1 MNKMNSKTKQKKN
14 QGFSLITVILAVS
27 FIGILSMLML
37 YLAVSNFFMK
47 TTDLKGKNSFYTAER
62 ALEEIKTGLQQD
74 IGDAMSKAYIHVL
87 ETYDKNSAS
96 KDVVQDEERQKEF
109 QNDFI
114 EKLAESLQKSG
125 GSGSEYSLEHL
136 KSYLDLTDSNKYDP
150 DKETLIVTT
159 PAGSDPV
166 LKKSRKDG
174 ILLENL
180 KVIYVDAKGLAS
192 VIETDI
198 RLGIPE
204 VQFPTPSTL
213 PDLMNMIVVAEGG
226 IICDADVTKAST
238 IQGSIYVG
246 LLKGKDNPDGDSRTS
261 ILLKPGASLEITRGD
276 KVVGAGE
283 IKVEEGGTFTSDAGV
298 TLWAQ
303 GARLSSATVNLL
315 GTTYFADDLTVESGK
330 NSNVTIRGNYYG
342 YGSAGSARADS
353 CRNAGTL
360 YTNWTDA
367 AISSAI
373 VINGKNTT
381 MDLSGVEKLM
391 LAGKNYIGTSR
402 IASGNSSA
410 GNSDVMTGESLTV
423 KGTQLAYLFPV
434 ELFDLGSGALG
445 GNPVSYDEYSQSGLM
460 GQTELPVKWDEP
472 VESWGGKTLRQIG
485 VDQNQ
490 PVQEVFYNDNS
501 GGGSVYFYLNFSDPS
516 SAAAFMDSYYSS
528 NPRIKSNMDQYLSF
542 YFAGENSG
550 IRMGETDNYLRYV
563 TNGNIL
569 TYDGETASGD
579 LVDATDAEASG
590 KLVQEQINYQN
601 TWYALNRKMITS
613 VDLLNTKMEDSEGII
628 HDETDSGRSVFDNL
642 VNEKE
647 MVRYLYEKH
656 PNDLSCEFTAGEE
669 DDGLT
674 AIICHNGVSSTYEEK
689 ASDGSTKKT
698 TVPGTGRTL
707 EITQAMADKL
717 RLVLCTGDVKIDE
730 GVQFRGIIMAKGKL
744 TLEPGAKLEAA
755 SLEAARVFQSVTV
768 NEDIAPQQ
776 FFWEGDK
783 YVLGNTSA
791 EDAGNGT
798 GKLSDSYDLSGYVT
812 YENWKKE

>member
-1 MNKMNSKTKQKKN
+1 MNKMNSKTQQKKN

-136 KSYLDLTDSNKYDP
+136 KSYLDLTDSTKYDP

-166 LKKSRKDG
+166 LKKSQKDG
-174 ILLENL
+174 IRLENL

-226 IICDADVTKAST
+226 LICDADVTKEST
-238 IQGSIYVG
+238 IQGSIYAG
-246 LLKGKDNPDGDSRTS
+246 LLKGTDNPDGDSRTS

-445 GNPVSYDEYSQSGLM
+445 GNPVSYDEYSQSVLM

-472 VESWGGKTLRQIG
+472 VESWGGKALRQIG

-501 GGGSVYFYLNFSDPS
+501 GGGSVYFYLNFSDSS

-542 YFAGENSG
+542 YFADENSG

-579 LVDATDAEASG
+579 LMDATDAEASR

-744 TLEPGAKLEAA
+744 TLEPGAKLEVA

>member
-1 MNKMNSKTKQKKN
+1 MNKMNSKTQQKKN

-136 KSYLDLTDSNKYDP
+136 KSYLDLTDSTKYDP

-166 LKKSRKDG
+166 LKKSQKDG
-174 ILLENL
+174 IRLENL

-226 IICDADVTKAST
+226 LICDADVTKEST
-238 IQGSIYVG
+238 IQGSIYAG
-246 LLKGKDNPDGDSRTS
+246 LLKGTDNPDGDSRTS

-445 GNPVSYDEYSQSGLM
+445 GNPVSYDEYSQSVLM

-501 GGGSVYFYLNFSDPS
+501 GGGSVYFYLNFSDSS

-542 YFAGENSG
+542 YFADENSG

-579 LVDATDAEASG
+579 LMDATDAEASR

-698 TVPGTGRTL
+698 TVTGTGRTL

-744 TLEPGAKLEAA
+744 TLEPGAKLEVA

>member
-74 IGDAMSKAYIHVL
+74 VGDAMSKAYIHVL

-136 KSYLDLTDSNKYDP
+136 KSYLDLTDSTKYDP

-166 LKKSRKDG
+166 LKKSQKDG
-174 ILLENL
+174 IRLENL

-226 IICDADVTKAST
+226 LICDADVTKEST
-238 IQGSIYVG
+238 IQGSIYAG
-246 LLKGKDNPDGDSRTS
+246 LLKGTDNPDGDSRTS

-445 GNPVSYDEYSQSGLM
+445 GNPVSYDEYSQSVLM

-472 VESWGGKTLRQIG
+472 VESWGGKALRQIG

-579 LVDATDAEASG
+579 LMDATDAEASR

-744 TLEPGAKLEAA
+744 TLEPGAKLEVA

>member
-1 MNKMNSKTKQKKN
+1 MNKMNSKTQQKKN

-136 KSYLDLTDSNKYDP
+136 KSYLDLTDSTKYDP

-166 LKKSRKDG
+166 LKKSQKDG
-174 ILLENL
+174 IRLENL

-226 IICDADVTKAST
+226 LICDADVTKEST
-238 IQGSIYVG
+238 IQGSIYAG
-246 LLKGKDNPDGDSRTS
+246 LLKGTDNPDGDSRTS

-445 GNPVSYDEYSQSGLM
+445 GNPVSYDEYSQSVLM

-501 GGGSVYFYLNFSDPS
+501 GGGSVYFYLNFSDSS

-542 YFAGENSG
+542 YFADENSG

-579 LVDATDAEASG
+579 LMDATDAEASR

-744 TLEPGAKLEAA
+744 TLEPGAKLEVA

>member
-1 MNKMNSKTKQKKN
+1 MVALALMVSCMPSAYTISASEAFGDGTEDIFTDGEFTSEPAAEESTPDVSSADQEETEQAQQSTLTYENDSVKVTAEALEDGALPQNTALKADGVNENSSVSYDTVSQKLSAAATDKGSSLRGFFAYDVYFADGDGNRVEPNGRVRVTFEYKTPAAPELTDAA
-14 QGFSLITVILAVS
+14 STSVTVEKLHYNSRTGDTDVNTLQA
-27 FIGILSMLML
+27 
-37 YLAVSNFFMK
+37 NE
-47 TTDLKGKNSFYTAER
+47 DLK
-62 ALEEIKTGLQQD
+62 
-74 IGDAMSKAYIHVL
+74 VL
-87 ETYDKNSAS
+87 NA
-96 KDVVQDEERQKEF
+96 
-109 QNDFI
+109 
-114 EKLAESLQKSG
+114 
-125 GSGSEYSLEHL
+125 
-136 KSYLDLTDSNKYDP
+136 
-150 DKETLIVTT
+150 
-159 PAGSDPV
+159 
-166 LKKSRKDG
+166 
-174 ILLENL
+174 
-180 KVIYVDAKGLAS
+180 
-192 VIETDI
+192 
-198 RLGIPE
+198 
-204 VQFPTPSTL
+204 
-213 PDLMNMIVVAEGG
+213 
-226 IICDADVTKAST
+226 
-238 IQGSIYVG
+238 G
-246 LLKGKDNPDGDSRTS
+246 LLKGADNPDGDSRTS

-315 GTTYFADDLTVESGK
+315 GTTYFADDLTVGSGK

-342 YGSAGSARADS
+342 YGAAGSARADS

-402 IASGNSSA
+402 IPSGNSSA

-460 GQTELPVKWDEP
+460 GQTDLPVKWDEP

-485 VDQNQ
+485 VDQDQ

-528 NPRIKSNMDQYLSF
+528 NPQIRSNMDQYLSF
-542 YFAGENSG
+542 YFGGQNSG
-550 IRMGETDNYLRYV
+550 IYMGETNDYLRYV

-579 LVDATDAEASG
+579 LMDATDAEASK

-613 VDLLNTKMEDSEGII
+613 VDLLNTKMEDSEGIV

-647 MVRYLYEKH
+647 MVRYLHEKH
-656 PNDLSCEFTAGEE
+656 PDDLSCEFTAGEE

-674 AIICHNGVSSTYEEK
+674 AIICHNGESSTYEEK
-689 ASDGSTKKT
+689 ASDGSIKKT

-791 EDAGNGT
+791 EDTGNGT
-798 GKLSDSYDLSGYVT
+798 GKISDSYDLSGYVT

>member
-1 MNKMNSKTKQKKN
+1 MNEMNSKTKQKKN

-47 TTDLKGKNSFYTAER
+47 TTDLKGKDSFYTAER
-62 ALEEIKTGLQQD
+62 ALEEIRTGLEQD
-74 IGDAMSKAYIHVL
+74 MGDAMSKAYIHVL

-109 QNDFI
+109 QKAFTD
-114 EKLAESLQKSG
+114 ELAKSIQKSG

-136 KSYLDLTDSNKYDP
+136 KSYLDLTDSKKYDP

-159 PAGSDPV
+159 PAGSEPV
-166 LKKSRKDG
+166 LKKSQKDG

-180 KVIYVDAKGLAS
+180 KVIHVDPRGMAS

-198 RLGIPE
+198 RLGIPK

-226 IICDADVTKAST
+226 LVCDADVTKTST
-238 IQGSIYVG
+238 IQGSIYAG
-246 LLKGKDNPDGDSRTS
+246 LLKGADNPDGDSRTS
-261 ILLKPGASLEITRGD
+261 ILLNRGASLEITKGD

-283 IKVEEGGTFTSDAGV
+283 IRVEDGGTFSSDAGV

-303 GARLSSATVNLL
+303 GTRLSSATVNLL
-315 GTTYFADDLTVESGK
+315 GTTYFADDLTVEAGK
-330 NSNVTIRGNYYG
+330 NSNVTIQGNYYG
-342 YGSAGSARADS
+342 YGSPESARADS
-353 CRNAGTL
+353 CRNANTL
-360 YTNWTDA
+360 YTNWTDS

-381 MDLSGVEKLM
+381 MDLSGVEKIM
-391 LAGKNYIGTSR
+391 LAGKNYVGTSKVQ
-402 IASGNSSA
+402 AGNSSA
-410 GNSDVMTGESLTV
+410 GNGDVMTGESLTV

-434 ELFDLGSGALG
+434 ELFDLSSGVLS
-445 GNPVSYDEYSQSGLM
+445 GNPVSYDEYSRSGLM
-460 GQTELPVKWDEP
+460 GLSELPVKWDEP
-472 VESWGGKTLRQIG
+472 VESWGGKTLREIG
-485 VDQNQ
+485 ADPDQ

-501 GGGSVYFYLNFSDPS
+501 GGGSVYFYLNFTDST
-516 SAAAFMDSYYSS
+516 SAAAFMDTYYSS
-528 NPRIKSNMDQYLSF
+528 NPQIKANMDQYLSF
-542 YFAGENSG
+542 YFGGENSG
-550 IRMGETDNYLRYV
+550 IRMGETDSYLRYV
-563 TNGNIL
+563 TNGNVL
-569 TYDGETASGD
+569 TYDGGTASGD
-579 LVDATDAEASG
+579 LTGATDTQASK

-613 VDLLNTKMEDSEGII
+613 VDLLNTKMEDSDGIA
-628 HDETDSGRSVFDNL
+628 HDETDSTRSVFDNL

-647 MVRYLYEKH
+647 MVKYLEKNYPGDLKYEFKA
-656 PNDLSCEFTAGEE
+656 SEE

-674 AIICHNGVSSTYEEK
+674 AIMCHNGESSTYEEK
-689 ASDGSTKKT
+689 ASDGSMKEV
-698 TVPGTGRTL
+698 TVPGTGKTL
-707 EITQAMADKL
+707 EITQKMADKL

-730 GVQFRGIIMAKGKL
+730 GVHFRGIIMAKGKL
-744 TLEPGAKLEAA
+744 TLDPGANLESAPLEAA
-755 SLEAARVFQSVTV
+755 KVFQSVTV
-768 NEDIAPQQ
+768 NEDISPQQ

-783 YVLGNTSA
+783 YVLGNTST
-791 EDAGNGT
+791 ENSGNGT
-798 GKLSDSYDLSGYVT
+798 GKISDSYELSDYVT

>member
-1 MNKMNSKTKQKKN
+1 MNEMNSKIKQKNN

-47 TTDLKGKNSFYTAER
+47 TTDLKGKESFYTAER
-62 ALEEIKTGLQQD
+62 ALEEIRTGLQQD
-74 IGDAMSKAYIHVL
+74 MGDAMSKAYIHVL
-87 ETYDKNSAS
+87 ETYDKNSSS

-109 QNDFI
+109 QSAFI
-114 EKLAESLQKSG
+114 TELAKSIQKSG

-136 KSYLDLTDSNKYDP
+136 KSYLDLTDSKKYDP

-159 PAGSDPV
+159 PSGSEPV
-166 LKKSRKDG
+166 LKKSQKDG

-180 KVIYVDAKGLAS
+180 KVIHVDPKGLAS

-198 RLGIPE
+198 RLGIPK

-226 IICDADVTKAST
+226 LVCDADVTKIST
-238 IQGSIYVG
+238 IQGSIYAG
-246 LLKGKDNPDGDSRTS
+246 LLKGADNPDGDSRTS
-261 ILLKPGASLEITRGD
+261 ILLKPGASLEITQGD

-283 IKVEEGGTFTSDAGV
+283 IKVEDGGTFSSDAGV

-315 GTTYFADDLTVESGK
+315 GTTYFADDLTVEAGK
-330 NSNVTIRGNYYG
+330 NSNVTIQGNYYG
-342 YGSAGSARADS
+342 YGSPESARKDS
-353 CRNAGTL
+353 CRNASTL
-360 YTNWTDA
+360 YTNWTDS

-381 MDLSGVEKLM
+381 MDLSGVEKIM
-391 LAGKNYIGTSR
+391 LAGKNYVGTSK
-402 IASGNSSA
+402 ISSGNSSA

-434 ELFDLGSGALG
+434 ELFDLSSGALS
-445 GNPVSYDEYSQSGLM
+445 GNPVSYDEYSRSSLM
-460 GQTELPVKWDEP
+460 GQSELPVKWNEP
-472 VESWGGKTLRQIG
+472 VESWGGKTLSEIG
-485 VDQNQ
+485 VDPDQ

-501 GGGSVYFYLNFSDPS
+501 GGGSVYFYLNFTDPA
-516 SAAAFMDSYYSS
+516 SAAAFMDTYYSS
-528 NPRIKSNMDQYLSF
+528 NPQIKANMDQYLSF
-542 YFAGENSG
+542 YFGGENTG
-550 IRMGETDNYLRYV
+550 IRMGETDDYLRYV
-563 TNGNIL
+563 TNGNVL
-569 TYDGETASGD
+569 TYDGETSSGD
-579 LVDATDAEASG
+579 LTGATDTRASK

-613 VDLLNTKMEDSEGII
+613 VDLLNTKMEDSEGIT
-628 HDETDSGRSVFDNL
+628 HDETDSTRSVFDNL

-647 MVRYLYEKH
+647 MVKYLEKNY
-656 PNDLSCEFTAGEE
+656 PGDLKYEFTAGEE

-674 AIICHNGVSSTYEEK
+674 AIMCHNGESSTYEEK
-689 ASDGSTKKT
+689 ASDGSMKEV
-698 TVPGTGRTL
+698 TVKGTGKTL
-707 EITQAMADKL
+707 EITQEMADKL

-730 GVQFRGIIMAKGKL
+730 GVHFRGIIMAKGKL
-744 TLEPGAKLEAA
+744 TLEPGAKLESAP
-755 SLEAARVFQSVTV
+755 LEAAKVFQSVTV
-768 NEDIAPQQ
+768 NEDISPQQ
-776 FFWEGDK
+776 FFWEGNK
-783 YVLGNTSA
+783 YVLGNTST
-791 EDAGNGT
+791 EDSGNGT
-798 GKLSDSYDLSGYVT
+798 GKISDSYDLSDYVT

>member
-1 MNKMNSKTKQKKN
+1 
-14 QGFSLITVILAVS
+14 
-27 FIGILSMLML
+27 
-37 YLAVSNFFMK
+37 
-47 TTDLKGKNSFYTAER
+47 
-62 ALEEIKTGLQQD
+62 
-74 IGDAMSKAYIHVL
+74 
-87 ETYDKNSAS
+87 
-96 KDVVQDEERQKEF
+96 
-109 QNDFI
+109 
-114 EKLAESLQKSG
+114 
-125 GSGSEYSLEHL
+125 
-136 KSYLDLTDSNKYDP
+136 
-150 DKETLIVTT
+150 
-159 PAGSDPV
+159 
-166 LKKSRKDG
+166 
-174 ILLENL
+174 
-180 KVIYVDAKGLAS
+180 
-192 VIETDI
+192 
-198 RLGIPE
+198 
-204 VQFPTPSTL
+204 
-213 PDLMNMIVVAEGG
+213 
-226 IICDADVTKAST
+226 
-238 IQGSIYVG
+238 
-246 LLKGKDNPDGDSRTS
+246 
-261 ILLKPGASLEITRGD
+261 
-276 KVVGAGE
+276 
-283 IKVEEGGTFTSDAGV
+283 
-298 TLWAQ
+298 
-303 GARLSSATVNLL
+303 
-315 GTTYFADDLTVESGK
+315 
-330 NSNVTIRGNYYG
+330 
-342 YGSAGSARADS
+342 
-353 CRNAGTL
+353 
-360 YTNWTDA
+360 
-367 AISSAI
+367 
-373 VINGKNTT
+373 
-381 MDLSGVEKLM
+381 M

-460 GQTELPVKWDEP
+460 GQTDLPVKWDEP

-485 VDQNQ
+485 VDQDQ

-501 GGGSVYFYLNFSDPS
+501 GGGSVYFYLNFSDSS

-579 LVDATDAEASG
+579 LMDATDAEASR

-791 EDAGNGT
+791 EDVGNGT

>member
-1 MNKMNSKTKQKKN
+1 M
-14 QGFSLITVILAVS
+14 ITVILAVS

-159 PAGSDPV
+159 SAGSEPI
-166 LKKSRKDG
+166 LKKSQKDG

-238 IQGSIYVG
+238 IQGSIYAG

-283 IKVEEGGTFTSDAGV
+283 IKVEERGTFTSDAGV

-330 NSNVTIRGNYYG
+330 NSNVTIRGELLWLRLSRIGKSRQLQKCGNLVYKLDGCG
-342 YGSAGSARADS
+342 YQQCHRDQWKKYDHGSFRSGEAHA
-353 CRNAGTL
+353 CRKKL
-360 YTNWTDA
+360 Y
-367 AISSAI
+367 S
-373 VINGKNTT
+373 
-381 MDLSGVEKLM
+381 
-391 LAGKNYIGTSR
+391 TSR

-434 ELFDLGSGALG
+434 ELF
-445 GNPVSYDEYSQSGLM
+445 E
-460 GQTELPVKWDEP
+460 
-472 VESWGGKTLRQIG
+472 
-485 VDQNQ
+485 
-490 PVQEVFYNDNS
+490 
-501 GGGSVYFYLNFSDPS
+501 
-516 SAAAFMDSYYSS
+516 
-528 NPRIKSNMDQYLSF
+528 
-542 YFAGENSG
+542 SG
-550 IRMGETDNYLRYV
+550 IRCAWWKSGVLR
-563 TNGNIL
+563 
-569 TYDGETASGD
+569 
-579 LVDATDAEASG
+579 
-590 KLVQEQINYQN
+590 
-601 TWYALNRKMITS
+601 
-613 VDLLNTKMEDSEGII
+613 
-628 HDETDSGRSVFDNL
+628 
-642 VNEKE
+642 
-647 MVRYLYEKH
+647 
-656 PNDLSCEFTAGEE
+656 
-669 DDGLT
+669 
-674 AIICHNGVSSTYEEK
+674 
-689 ASDGSTKKT
+689 
-698 TVPGTGRTL
+698 
-707 EITQAMADKL
+707 
-717 RLVLCTGDVKIDE
+717 
-730 GVQFRGIIMAKGKL
+730 
-744 TLEPGAKLEAA
+744 
-755 SLEAARVFQSVTV
+755 
-768 NEDIAPQQ
+768 
-776 FFWEGDK
+776 
-783 YVLGNTSA
+783 
-791 EDAGNGT
+791 
-798 GKLSDSYDLSGYVT
+798 
-812 YENWKKE
+812 

>member
-1 MNKMNSKTKQKKN
+1 
-14 QGFSLITVILAVS
+14 
-27 FIGILSMLML
+27 
-37 YLAVSNFFMK
+37 
-47 TTDLKGKNSFYTAER
+47 
-62 ALEEIKTGLQQD
+62 
-74 IGDAMSKAYIHVL
+74 
-87 ETYDKNSAS
+87 
-96 KDVVQDEERQKEF
+96 
-109 QNDFI
+109 
-114 EKLAESLQKSG
+114 
-125 GSGSEYSLEHL
+125 
-136 KSYLDLTDSNKYDP
+136 
-150 DKETLIVTT
+150 
-159 PAGSDPV
+159 
-166 LKKSRKDG
+166 
-174 ILLENL
+174 
-180 KVIYVDAKGLAS
+180 
-192 VIETDI
+192 
-198 RLGIPE
+198 
-204 VQFPTPSTL
+204 
-213 PDLMNMIVVAEGG
+213 
-226 IICDADVTKAST
+226 
-238 IQGSIYVG
+238 
-246 LLKGKDNPDGDSRTS
+246 
-261 ILLKPGASLEITRGD
+261 
-276 KVVGAGE
+276 
-283 IKVEEGGTFTSDAGV
+283 
-298 TLWAQ
+298 
-303 GARLSSATVNLL
+303 
-315 GTTYFADDLTVESGK
+315 
-330 NSNVTIRGNYYG
+330 
-342 YGSAGSARADS
+342 
-353 CRNAGTL
+353 
-360 YTNWTDA
+360 
-367 AISSAI
+367 
-373 VINGKNTT
+373 
-381 MDLSGVEKLM
+381 
-391 LAGKNYIGTSR
+391 
-402 IASGNSSA
+402 
-410 GNSDVMTGESLTV
+410 MTGESLTV

>member
-136 KSYLDLTDSNKYDP
+136 KSYLDLTDSTKYDP

-166 LKKSRKDG
+166 LKKSQKDG

-226 IICDADVTKAST
+226 LVCDGDVTKAST
-238 IQGSIYVG
+238 IQGSIYAG
-246 LLKGKDNPDGDSRTS
+246 LLKGTDNPDGDSRTS

-303 GARLSSATVNLL
+303 GVRLSSATVNLL

-472 VESWGGKTLRQIG
+472 VESWGGKTLLQIG

-516 SAAAFMDSYYSS
+516 SAAAFMDSYYSN

-579 LVDATDAEASG
+579 LMDATDAEASR

-798 GKLSDSYDLSGYVT
+798 GKLSDSYDLSEYVT

>member
-1 MNKMNSKTKQKKN
+1 MNKMNSKTQQKKN

-136 KSYLDLTDSNKYDP
+136 KSYLDLTDSTKYDP

-166 LKKSRKDG
+166 LKKSQKDG
-174 ILLENL
+174 IRLENL

-226 IICDADVTKAST
+226 LICDADVTKEST
-238 IQGSIYVG
+238 IQGSIYAG
-246 LLKGKDNPDGDSRTS
+246 LLKGTDNPDGDSRTS
-261 ILLKPGASLEITRGD
+261 ILLKPGASLEIIRGD

-445 GNPVSYDEYSQSGLM
+445 GNPVSYDEYSQSVLM

-501 GGGSVYFYLNFSDPS
+501 GGGSVYFYLNFSDSS

-579 LVDATDAEASG
+579 LMDATDAEASR

-744 TLEPGAKLEAA
+744 TLEPGAKLEVA

>member
-1 MNKMNSKTKQKKN
+1 MNKMNSKTQQKKN

-74 IGDAMSKAYIHVL
+74 VGDAMSKAYIHVL

-136 KSYLDLTDSNKYDP
+136 KSYLDLTDSTKYDP

-166 LKKSRKDG
+166 LKKSQKDG
-174 ILLENL
+174 IRLENL

-226 IICDADVTKAST
+226 LICDADVTKEST
-238 IQGSIYVG
+238 IQGSIYAG
-246 LLKGKDNPDGDSRTS
+246 LLKGTDNPDGDSRTS
-261 ILLKPGASLEITRGD
+261 ILLKPGASLEIIRGD

-445 GNPVSYDEYSQSGLM
+445 GNPVSYDEYSQSVLM

-528 NPRIKSNMDQYLSF
+528 NPRIKSNMDQ
-542 YFAGENSG
+542 
-550 IRMGETDNYLRYV
+550 
-563 TNGNIL
+563 
-569 TYDGETASGD
+569 
-579 LVDATDAEASG
+579 
-590 KLVQEQINYQN
+590 
-601 TWYALNRKMITS
+601 
-613 VDLLNTKMEDSEGII
+613 
-628 HDETDSGRSVFDNL
+628 
-642 VNEKE
+642 
-647 MVRYLYEKH
+647 
-656 PNDLSCEFTAGEE
+656 
-669 DDGLT
+669 
-674 AIICHNGVSSTYEEK
+674 
-689 ASDGSTKKT
+689 
-698 TVPGTGRTL
+698 
-707 EITQAMADKL
+707 
-717 RLVLCTGDVKIDE
+717 
-730 GVQFRGIIMAKGKL
+730 
-744 TLEPGAKLEAA
+744 
-755 SLEAARVFQSVTV
+755 
-768 NEDIAPQQ
+768 
-776 FFWEGDK
+776 
-783 YVLGNTSA
+783 
-791 EDAGNGT
+791 
-798 GKLSDSYDLSGYVT
+798 
-812 YENWKKE
+812 

>member
-1 MNKMNSKTKQKKN
+1 MNSKTKQKKN

-136 KSYLDLTDSNKYDP
+136 KSYLDLTDSTKYDP

-166 LKKSRKDG
+166 LKKSQKDG

-226 IICDADVTKAST
+226 LVCDGDVTKAST
-238 IQGSIYVG
+238 IQGSIYAG
-246 LLKGKDNPDGDSRTS
+246 LLKGTDNPDGDSRTS

-303 GARLSSATVNLL
+303 GVRLSSATVNLL

-353 CRNAGTL
+353 CKNARTL

-516 SAAAFMDSYYSS
+516 SAAAFMDSYYSN

-579 LVDATDAEASG
+579 LVDATDAEASR

-613 VDLLNTKMEDSEGII
+613 VDLLNTKMKDSEGII

-717 RLVLCTGDVKIDE
+717 RLVLCTGDVKLDE

-755 SLEAARVFQSVTV
+755 PLEAARVFQSVTV

-791 EDAGNGT
+791 EDTGNGT

>member
-74 IGDAMSKAYIHVL
+74 VGDAMSKAYIHVL

-136 KSYLDLTDSNKYDP
+136 KSYLDLTDSTKYDP

-166 LKKSRKDG
+166 LKKSQKDG
-174 ILLENL
+174 IRLENL

-226 IICDADVTKAST
+226 LICDADVTKEST
-238 IQGSIYVG
+238 IQGSIYAG
-246 LLKGKDNPDGDSRTS
+246 LLKGTDNPDGDSRTS

-353 CRNAGTL
+353 
-360 YTNWTDA
+360 
-367 AISSAI
+367 
-373 VINGKNTT
+373 
-381 MDLSGVEKLM
+381 
-391 LAGKNYIGTSR
+391 
-402 IASGNSSA
+402 
-410 GNSDVMTGESLTV
+410 
-423 KGTQLAYLFPV
+423 
-434 ELFDLGSGALG
+434 
-445 GNPVSYDEYSQSGLM
+445 
-460 GQTELPVKWDEP
+460 
-472 VESWGGKTLRQIG
+472 
-485 VDQNQ
+485 
-490 PVQEVFYNDNS
+490 
-501 GGGSVYFYLNFSDPS
+501 
-516 SAAAFMDSYYSS
+516 
-528 NPRIKSNMDQYLSF
+528 
-542 YFAGENSG
+542 
-550 IRMGETDNYLRYV
+550 
-563 TNGNIL
+563 
-569 TYDGETASGD
+569 
-579 LVDATDAEASG
+579 
-590 KLVQEQINYQN
+590 
-601 TWYALNRKMITS
+601 
-613 VDLLNTKMEDSEGII
+613 
-628 HDETDSGRSVFDNL
+628 
-642 VNEKE
+642 
-647 MVRYLYEKH
+647 
-656 PNDLSCEFTAGEE
+656 
-669 DDGLT
+669 
-674 AIICHNGVSSTYEEK
+674 
-689 ASDGSTKKT
+689 
-698 TVPGTGRTL
+698 
-707 EITQAMADKL
+707 
-717 RLVLCTGDVKIDE
+717 
-730 GVQFRGIIMAKGKL
+730 
-744 TLEPGAKLEAA
+744 
-755 SLEAARVFQSVTV
+755 
-768 NEDIAPQQ
+768 
-776 FFWEGDK
+776 
-783 YVLGNTSA
+783 
-791 EDAGNGT
+791 
-798 GKLSDSYDLSGYVT
+798 
-812 YENWKKE
+812 